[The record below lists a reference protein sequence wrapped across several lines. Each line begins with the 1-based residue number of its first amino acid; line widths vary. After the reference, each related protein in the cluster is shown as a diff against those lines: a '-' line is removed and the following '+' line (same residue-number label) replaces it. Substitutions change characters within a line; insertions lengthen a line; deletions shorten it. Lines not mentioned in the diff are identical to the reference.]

1 MLYDLINSVQKDDK
15 EAMTELINKFH
26 PLLKKYA
33 AKLNYEDAYEDIVL
47 YYIGLIK
54 SINLDQ
60 LVCTR
65 DEVIVSYINVS
76 IINFYKKKVLKLI
89 NDKKEIVL
97 SDLTEE
103 QMYYAD
109 VKSAVE
115 DKTDIFIEF
124 GLRDLLS
131 DNECRMI
138 YLIYVEG
145 YTTAEIAR
153 LSNKSRQAVNQL
165 KNRALKKI
173 KNALNLFTIKTKG

>member
-1 MLYDLINSVQKDDK
+1 MLYELINSVQRDDK
-15 EAMTELINKFH
+15 EAMTELIDRFQ

-33 AKLNYEDAYEDIVL
+33 AKLNYEDAYEDMVL

-54 SINLDQ
+54 NINLNQ
-60 LVCTR
+60 LICTR

-89 NDKKEIVL
+89 NSKKEIAL

-103 QMYYAD
+103 QMYYVD

-115 DKTDIFIEF
+115 DETDIFTEF
-124 GLRDLLS
+124 GLKNLLN
-131 DNECRMI
+131 DNECRVI

-173 KNALNLFTIKTKG
+173 KNAFNLFTIQS